1 MIIISLD
8 QATVTG
14 YAVSVDGKIIDS
26 GTFESTKKEYD
37 QKINDIKKGMVVLIE
52 KYSPHL
58 VTVEDVQFQNNYEV
72 YHKLSK
78 LQGVLVNY
86 LIENDTLYE
95 IIEPVRWKSKML
107 IKGKKREEQK
117 ANAILKAAEHGY
129 ETASEDV
136 ADAICM
142 NIYANKYIIVKG
154 M

>member
-8 QATVTG
+8 QATITG

-26 GTFESTKKEYD
+26 GTFDSKKKEYD
-37 QKINDIKKGMVVLIE
+37 HKISDIKTGMIALIN
-52 KYSPHL
+52 KHSPHL

-86 LIENDTLYE
+86 LIENNILYE
-95 IIEPVRWKSKML
+95 IIEPTRWKSKML
-107 IKGKKREEQK
+107 IKGRKREEQK
-117 ANAILKAAEHGY
+117 ANAILKALEYGY
-129 ETASEDV
+129 ETVSEDV

-142 NIYANKYIIVKG
+142 NIYANKCIIVKG
-154 M
+154 V